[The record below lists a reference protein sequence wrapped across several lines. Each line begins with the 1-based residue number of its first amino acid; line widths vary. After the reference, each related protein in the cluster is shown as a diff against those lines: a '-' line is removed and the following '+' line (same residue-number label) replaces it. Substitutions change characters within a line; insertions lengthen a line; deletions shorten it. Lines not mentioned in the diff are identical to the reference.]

1 MSNTRSPH
9 QIAFCISDLEVGGA
23 ERCFTELV
31 TRIDRRRFS
40 PLVFC
45 LKPRPQPGKTEL
57 VDRIV
62 ESGIE
67 PVFFDLRHSWQISR
81 AVRRL
86 KLAFRRLQPSLVQT
100 FLFHANCVGAMAG
113 HRAGIRRI
121 VAGIRVADPRS
132 RFRLWLERKLTR
144 RVSNYI
150 CVSQAVAAY
159 SAQVGKL
166 PPEKLAVISN
176 GVDIDRFQRAQP
188 IDLRELRVSQD
199 RKVLTYVGRLD
210 QQKRVERLVR
220 MFSDIADAI
229 PEYDLIIVGDGPQRN
244 ELVSLAG
251 RSPFADRIRLVGFR
265 DDVPAIL
272 AASDMLLLASQWE
285 GMPNVLLEAMA
296 AGVPLVTFNVEGTE
310 ELLDGIAATQFV
322 EANDDEADT
331 IRRFGDRVVDFA
343 RDQNLAN
350 RIAQSNIEIAKQFS
364 IPQMVSRYE
373 QLYARLID

>member
-1 MSNTRSPH
+1 
-9 QIAFCISDLEVGGA
+9 
-23 ERCFTELV
+23 
-31 TRIDRRRFS
+31 
-40 PLVFC
+40 
-45 LKPRPQPGKTEL
+45 
-57 VDRIV
+57 
-62 ESGIE
+62 
-67 PVFFDLRHSWQISR
+67 
-81 AVRRL
+81 
-86 KLAFRRLQPSLVQT
+86 
-100 FLFHANCVGAMAG
+100 CVGAMAS
-113 HRAGIRRI
+113 HRAGIRQI

-132 RFRLWLERKLTR
+132 RYRLWLERKLTR

-159 SAQVGKL
+159 SARVGKL
-166 PPEKLAVISN
+166 PAEKLAVISN
-176 GVDIDRFQRAQP
+176 GVDIDRFQRARP

-220 MFSDIADAI
+220 MFTDIADAI
-229 PEYDLIIVGDGPQRN
+229 PEYDLILVGDGPQRS
-244 ELVSLAG
+244 ELVSQAG
-251 RSPFADRIRLVGFR
+251 RSRFADRIHFVGFR
-265 DDVPAIL
+265 NDVPEIL

-322 EANDDEADT
+322 EANDDEAEA
-331 IRRFGDRVVDFA
+331 IRRFGDRVVQFA